1 MTRGGKKM
9 GTLDGALNLARFL
22 SEQWKGPDEL
32 RRLQER
38 RLEKALG
45 LSYSAP
51 FYRKMMDAA
60 HLRPSGGM
68 ETLQELPVTTKD
80 DIQGNPDSFLSSFSS
95 NRQETH
101 ISHETTGSTGK
112 PLQILMDPKFATL
125 RTSLLFSNLF
135 SCGIKP
141 FHLTAKLV
149 FKGKSGHGTAPRSY
163 GILPILSLDLLDDE
177 RKNLE
182 IIRRAKAEALCYY
195 PSATTLLARANLE
208 SGKPLRL
215 KRVLSGSELLTQDW
229 RKLLEE
235 SFSCPVFDLYGC
247 WEFGSIAF
255 ECPEEHGLHVNT
267 GTFFME
273 ILDSRGR
280 PCKDR
285 PGRVVMTSLSNTA
298 MPLVRYDLGDVASW
312 GGQCPCGR
320 GLPLIKSLEGR
331 ADDMVVLPSGR
342 LRPPLAFRFTDLEC
356 VAKGIRMYQL
366 VQENEGL
373 FVFRYV
379 PSPFG
384 LPEDSKKDIEKRIM
398 LACLGEPVV
407 VEFEQVEAIKRNRR
421 GKLDRLIS
429 KVSRRRPIRAGEGL
443 S

>member
-1 MTRGGKKM
+1 M
-9 GTLDGALNLARFL
+9 GTLDGAWNLARFL

-32 RRLQER
+32 RKLQGR
-38 RLEKALG
+38 RLEKALE

-51 FYRKMMDAA
+51 FYRKKMDAA

-80 DIQGNPDSFLSSFSS
+80 DIQRDPDSFLSSL
-95 NRQETH
+95 RQETH
-101 ISHETTGSTGK
+101 VSHETTGSTGK
-112 PLQILMDPKFATL
+112 PLRVLMDRKSATL

-141 FHLTAKLV
+141 FSLTAKLV
-149 FKGKSGHGTAPRSY
+149 FKGNSGQYGALRSY
-163 GILPILSLDLLDDE
+163 GILPILSLDILDDE

-208 SGKPLRL
+208 SAKPLRL
-215 KRVLSGSELLTQDW
+215 KRVLSGSELLTPDW

-280 PCKDR
+280 PCGNR
-285 PGRVVMTSLSNTA
+285 PGRVVMTSLSNMA
-298 MPLVRYDLGDVASW
+298 MPLVRYDLGDIATW

-331 ADDMVVLPSGR
+331 ADDMVVLPSGT
-342 LRPPLAFRFTDLEC
+342 LRSPLTFRFTDLEC
-356 VAKGIRMYQL
+356 VAKGILMYQL
-366 VQENEGL
+366 VQEKEGL

-379 PSPFG
+379 PSAIG
-384 LPEDSKKDIEKRIM
+384 LPEGSKKYIEKRIVI
-398 LACLGEPVV
+398 ACLGEPVV
-407 VEFEQVEAIKRNRR
+407 VEFEEVEEIKRNRR

-429 KVSRRRPIRAGEGL
+429 RVSRRRSIRAGGGP